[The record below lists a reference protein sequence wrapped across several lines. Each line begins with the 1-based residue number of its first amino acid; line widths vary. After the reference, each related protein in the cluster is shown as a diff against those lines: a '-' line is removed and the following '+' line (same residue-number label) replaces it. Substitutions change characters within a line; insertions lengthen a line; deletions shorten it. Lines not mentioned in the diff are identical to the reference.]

1 MIRVC
6 AFSLVMACSL
16 LVPAVASAG
25 DRPSHKKSTVK
36 DVKAMSEK
44 DQTALALSAAPARIS
59 KDAGVMIYGADGKL
73 TEAKK
78 GTNGFTCIPTV
89 MNLPVPDPICMDAAS
104 NQWMTDVMNNAPK
117 PSNTVPGIAYMARGG
132 SHFEKNG
139 KVVMAGEGAKV
150 VKEPPHWMVMWPF
163 DPAASQ
169 LPTVPNPSGVYIMF
183 EGSPYAHLMIY
194 QDPNKMK

>member
-1 MIRVC
+1 MIRMW
-6 AFSLVMACSL
+6 AFSLLMASSL
-16 LVPAVASAG
+16 LVPAIASAG

-36 DVKAMSEK
+36 DIKAMSEK

-104 NQWMTDVMNNAPK
+104 NQWMNDVMNNAPK
-117 PSNTVPGIAYMARGG
+117 PTNTVPGIAYMARGG

-194 QDPNKMK
+194 QDPNRMK

>member
-1 MIRVC
+1 MIRFC
-6 AFSLVMACSL
+6 AFSLLIACSL

-25 DRPSHKKSTVK
+25 DKPSAKKSTVK

-104 NQWMTDVMNNAPK
+104 NQWMTDVMSNAPK

>member
-6 AFSLVMACSL
+6 AFSLLMACSL

-44 DQTALALSAAPARIS
+44 DQTTLALSAAPARIS

-169 LPTVPNPSGVYIMF
+169 LPTVPNPSGIYIMF

>member
-1 MIRVC
+1 MIRAC
-6 AFSLVMACSL
+6 AFSLLMACSL

-36 DVKAMSEK
+36 DVKAMSER

-169 LPTVPNPSGVYIMF
+169 LQTVPNPSGVYIMF

>member
-1 MIRVC
+1 MIRFC
-6 AFSLVMACSL
+6 AFSLLIACSL

-25 DRPSHKKSTVK
+25 DKPSHKKSTVK
-36 DVKAMSEK
+36 DVKTMSEK

-169 LPTVPNPSGVYIMF
+169 LPTIPNPSGIYIMF

-194 QDPNKMK
+194 QDPNKVK

>member
-1 MIRVC
+1 MIRFC
-6 AFSLVMACSL
+6 AFSLLIACSL

-25 DRPSHKKSTVK
+25 DKPSHKKSTVK

-78 GTNGFTCIPTV
+78 GTNGFACIPTV

-104 NQWMTDVMNNAPK
+104 NQWMTDVMKNAPK

>member
-6 AFSLVMACSL
+6 AFSLLMACSL
-16 LVPAVASAG
+16 LVPAIASAG

-44 DQTALALSAAPARIS
+44 DQTALALSAAPARFA

-73 TEAKK
+73 TEVKK
-78 GTNGFTCIPTV
+78 GANGFTCIPTV

-163 DPAASQ
+163 DPTASQ